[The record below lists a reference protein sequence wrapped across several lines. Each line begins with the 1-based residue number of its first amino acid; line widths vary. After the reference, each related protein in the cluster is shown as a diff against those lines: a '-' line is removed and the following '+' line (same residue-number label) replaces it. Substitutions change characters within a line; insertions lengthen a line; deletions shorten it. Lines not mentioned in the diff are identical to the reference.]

1 MGEPGDRCLPGQD
14 CVVEALYHRLFEASA
29 DAQFVVAV
37 EAGGERF
44 RYLRVNDALVKGTG
58 IPRSVMEGHT
68 PAEALPTALAPLIED
83 QYRLCLRARQTRLY
97 EQHFPL
103 PAGQRCW
110 QTRLTPL
117 FDESGEVSLILG
129 TARDITELRDF
140 TQTLVS
146 VADALPGF
154 IYQLRRDAD
163 GHWSYS
169 YVGKRVEEMFGVSVA
184 EAEADAEALIGLIH
198 PDDRERV
205 IGESLEC
212 AERLAP
218 WHSEFRMYHRD
229 GRLLWL
235 EANDIAQRLENGS
248 LVWTG
253 YVNDITAQKRLE
265 ERNAV
270 NDRRFQLLVENANDI
285 IYSLTREGRLE
296 YVSPNWSEM
305 LGLDAEAALGQP
317 LIDFV
322 HPEDRPAVAAFLGAL
337 FDSGT
342 KQQGVEYRMRHGDGD
357 WRWHTSNASPM
368 FDEGGSLTTCMGI
381 ARDITERKAMEEK
394 IRHMAQHDPLT
405 ELPNRALF
413 FSHLDKAIQLA
424 LRQRQPLALMF
435 IDLDKFKP
443 VNDTHGHGVGDRLLI
458 AVARRMEARL
468 RASDIIGRIGGDE
481 FVVLLP
487 LISGRDDAHGVA
499 VTLCE
504 ALREPFAVD
513 HLTLGVSASIGLA
526 LCPEHAEESQA
537 LAHYADQ
544 AMYLAK
550 ERGRDRVVVYG
561 EGRRRR

>member
-1 MGEPGDRCLPGQD
+1 MGEPSDRYPLRAD
-14 CVVEALYHRLFEASA
+14 AVYRRLFEAAA
-29 DAQFVVAV
+29 DAQFLVAV
-37 EAGGERF
+37 EGEGF
-44 RYLRVNDALVKGTG
+44 RYLRVNEALIQGSG
-58 IPRSVMEGHT
+58 IARSAIEGHT
-68 PAEALPTALAPLIED
+68 PTEALPEALAPLIEE
-83 QYRLCLRARQTRLY
+83 QYRLCRLARQTRLF
-97 EQHFPL
+97 EQQFPL
-103 PAGQRCW
+103 PGGLRCW

-117 FDESGEVSLILG
+117 LDERGRVALILG
-129 TARDITELRDF
+129 CARDITPLRDF

-146 VADALPGF
+146 VADTLPGF
-154 IYQLRRDAD
+154 IYQLRRDVD
-163 GHWSYS
+163 GHWSYP
-169 YVGKRVEEMFGVSVA
+169 YVGKRVAEMFGVSVA

-205 IGESLEC
+205 IRESLEC

-235 EANDIAQRLENGS
+235 EANDIAQRLEDGS

-285 IYSLTREGRLE
+285 IYSLTREGRLD
-296 YVSPNWSEM
+296 YVSPNWTEM
-305 LGLDAEAALGQP
+305 LGLDAEAALGRP
-317 LIDFV
+317 LSEFI
-322 HPEDRPAVAAFLGAL
+322 HPEDRPGLEAFLHEL
-337 FDSGT
+337 FHTGT
-342 KQQGVEYRMRHGDGD
+342 KQQGVEYRMRHADGN

-368 FDEGGSLTTCMGI
+368 FDEDGNLATCMGI
-381 ARDITERKAMEEK
+381 ARDITERRAMEEK

-405 ELPNRALF
+405 GLPNRALF
-413 FSHLDKAIQLA
+413 FSHLDKAIRLA
-424 LRQRQPLALMF
+424 LRQGQPLALMF

-468 RASDIIGRIGGDE
+468 RASDVIGRIGGDE

-487 LISGRDDAHGVA
+487 LIRDRDDAHGVA
-499 VTLCE
+499 EALCA

-526 LCPEHAEESQA
+526 LCPDHAEESQA